1 MAQEDD
7 FRPIEDMLAHAN
19 PNPNREGC
27 PSPAELEELALR
39 RRDASDPLY
48 VHVSHC
54 SPCYSAIRELQR
66 KRGVAPRG
74 SASKTVWTWWA
85 AAAALLFVMAGAV
98 WYAMQA
104 PSKPVAPIVAQ
115 SNANL
120 PSTILDLR
128 PFAAVRSEESPNG
141 STPLAMSRSRQNVVL
156 VLPVASAEG
165 EYALKLLDSNLAP
178 QMTSAP
184 VAKLADGVTSIS
196 TELDLTRVPAG
207 RYTLA
212 LKREPEDWRYFPIQ
226 VR

>member
-27 PSPAELEELALR
+27 PSSAELEELALR

-54 SPCYSAIRELQR
+54 SPCYSAVRELQR
-66 KRGVAPRG
+66 KRGV
-74 SASKTVWTWWA
+74 SSLDASKRVWAWWA
-85 AAAALLFVMAGAV
+85 AAAALLCVMAGAI
-98 WYAMQA
+98 WYAMQT
-104 PSKPVAPIVAQ
+104 PSKAVAPIVAQ
-115 SNANL
+115 SNMTL
-120 PSTILDLR
+120 PSTVLDLR
-128 PFAAVRSEESPNG
+128 PFATVRSEESPNG

-184 VAKLADGVTSIS
+184 IAKLSDGVTSIS
-196 TELDLTRVPAG
+196 TELDLTRIPAG

>member
-27 PSPAELEELALR
+27 PSSAELVELALR

-66 KRGVAPRG
+66 QRGV
-74 SASKTVWTWWA
+74 SSLDASKRVWAWWA
-85 AAAALLFVMAGAV
+85 AAAALLCVMAGAI
-98 WYAMQA
+98 WYAMQT
-104 PSKPVAPIVAQ
+104 PSKAVAPIVAQ
-115 SNANL
+115 SNMTL
-120 PSTILDLR
+120 PSTVLDLR
-128 PFAAVRSEESPNG
+128 PFATVRSEESPNG

-184 VAKLADGVTSIS
+184 IAKLSDGVTSIS
-196 TELDLTRVPAG
+196 TELDLTRIPAG

>member
-48 VHVSHC
+48 VHVSQC
-54 SPCYSAIRELQR
+54 SPCYSAIRDLQR
-66 KRGVAPRG
+66 QRGVSRD
-74 SASKTVWTWWA
+74 ASKRVWTWWA
-85 AAAALLFVMAGAV
+85 VAAALLCVMAGAV
-98 WYAMQA
+98 WYAMQT
-104 PSKPVAPIVAQ
+104 PSNAAAPIVAQ
-115 SNANL
+115 SNVKL

-128 PFAAVRSEESPNG
+128 PFATVRSEESPNG

-196 TELDLTRVPAG
+196 TELDLTSIPAG

>member
-1 MAQEDD
+1 MPKEDE
-7 FRPIEDMLAHAN
+7 FKPIEDMLAHAN

-48 VHVSHC
+48 IHVSHC
-54 SPCYSAIRELQR
+54 SPCYSAIRDLQR
-66 KRGVAPRG
+66 QRSV
-74 SASKTVWTWWA
+74 SSLDASKRVWAWWA
-85 AAAALLFVMAGAV
+85 AAAALLCVVAGAV
-98 WYAMQA
+98 WYAMQT
-104 PSKPVAPIVAQ
+104 PSEAVAPIVAQ
-115 SNANL
+115 SNVKL

-128 PFAAVRSEESPNG
+128 PFATVRSEESPNG

-165 EYALKLLDSNLAP
+165 EYALKLLDSNLSP
-178 QMTSAP
+178 RMTSAP

-196 TELDLTRVPAG
+196 TELDLTRIPAG

>member
-19 PNPNREGC
+19 PNPSREGC
-27 PSPAELEELALR
+27 PSSAELEELALR

-66 KRGVAPRG
+66 MRGV
-74 SASKTVWTWWA
+74 SSLDASKRVWAWWA
-85 AAAALLFVMAGAV
+85 AAAALLCVMAGAI
-98 WYAMQA
+98 WYAMQT
-104 PSKPVAPIVAQ
+104 PSKAVAPIVAQ
-115 SNANL
+115 SNMTL

-128 PFAAVRSEESPNG
+128 PFATVRSEESPNG

-184 VAKLADGVTSIS
+184 IAKLADGVTSIS
-196 TELDLTRVPAG
+196 TELDLTRIPAG

-212 LKREPEDWRYFPIQ
+212 LKREPEDWRYFPLQ

>member
-1 MAQEDD
+1 MSQEDD

-66 KRGVAPRG
+66 KRGVSSLDSSKRG
-74 SASKTVWTWWA
+74 WAWWA
-85 AAAALLFVMAGAV
+85 AAAALLCVMAGAI
-98 WYAMQA
+98 WYAMQTT
-104 PSKPVAPIVAQ
+104 SKAVAPIVAQ
-115 SNANL
+115 SNMTL

-128 PFAAVRSEESPNG
+128 PFATVRSEESPNG

-184 VAKLADGVTSIS
+184 IAKLADGVTSIS
-196 TELDLTRVPAG
+196 TELDLTRIPAG

>member
-1 MAQEDD
+1 MAHEDD
-7 FRPIEDMLAHAN
+7 FKPIEDMLAHAN

-27 PSPAELEELALR
+27 PAPAELEELALR
-39 RRDASDPLY
+39 QRDASDPQY

-66 KRGVAPRG
+66 QRGVSPLG
-74 SASKTVWTWWA
+74 ASKRVWTWWA
-85 AAAALLFVMAGAV
+85 AAAALLCVMAGGV
-98 WYAMQA
+98 WYAMQT
-104 PSKPVAPIVAQ
+104 PSKAVAPIVAQ
-115 SNANL
+115 SNVKL

-128 PFAAVRSEESPNG
+128 PFATVRSDESSKG

-165 EYALKLLDSNLAP
+165 EYALKLLDGNLAP
-178 QMTSAP
+178 QLTSAP

-196 TELDLTRVPAG
+196 TELDFSRIPAG

-212 LKREPEDWRYFPIQ
+212 LKREPEDWRYFPLQ

>member
-27 PSPAELEELALR
+27 PSSAELEELAFR

-66 KRGVAPRG
+66 KRGV
-74 SASKTVWTWWA
+74 SSLDASKRVWAWWA
-85 AAAALLFVMAGAV
+85 AAAALLCVMAGAI
-98 WYAMQA
+98 WYAMQT
-104 PSKPVAPIVAQ
+104 PSKAVAPIVAQ
-115 SNANL
+115 SNMTL

-128 PFAAVRSEESPNG
+128 PFATVRSEESPNG

-196 TELDLTRVPAG
+196 TELDLTRIPAG

-212 LKREPEDWRYFPIQ
+212 LKREPEDWRYFPLQ

>member
-7 FRPIEDMLAHAN
+7 FKPIEDMLAHAN

-27 PSPAELEELALR
+27 PPLAELEELALR

-48 VHVSHC
+48 VHVSRC
-54 SPCYSAIRELQR
+54 SPCYTAIRELQR
-66 KRGVAPRG
+66 QRGVNAHVPP
-74 SASKTVWTWWA
+74 KKVWMLWA
-85 AAAALLFVMAGAV
+85 AAAALLCIVAAAV
-98 WYAMQA
+98 WYSNHSPAK
-104 PSKPVAPIVAQ
+104 SVAPIVAQ
-115 SNANL
+115 SNLKL

-128 PFAAVRSEESPNG
+128 PFATVRSDENPNG

-156 VLPVASAEG
+156 VLPVASEEG

-184 VAKLADGVTSIS
+184 IAKLADGVTRLS
-196 TELDLTRVPAG
+196 TELDLTRIPAG

-212 LKREPEDWRYFPIQ
+212 LKREPEDWRYFPLQ

>member
-7 FRPIEDMLAHAN
+7 FKPIEDMLAHAN

-27 PSPAELEELALR
+27 PTPAVLEELALR

-54 SPCYSAIRELQR
+54 SPCYSAIREMQR
-66 KRGVAPRG
+66 QRGVAPLG
-74 SASKTVWTWWA
+74 ASRRVWIWWA
-85 AAAALLFVMAGAV
+85 SAAALLCVMAGAI
-98 WYAMQA
+98 WYAMQTS
-104 PSKPVAPIVAQ
+104 SKAVAPIVAQ
-115 SNANL
+115 SNMKL
-120 PSTILDLR
+120 PSTVLDLR
-128 PFAAVRSEESPNG
+128 PFATVRSEDSPNG

-165 EYALKLLDSNLAP
+165 EYALKLLDSNLTP

-184 VAKLADGVTSIS
+184 VARLAEGVTSIS
-196 TELDLTRVPAG
+196 TELDLTRIPPG

-212 LKREPEDWRYFPIQ
+212 LKREPEDWRYFPVQ

>member
-54 SPCYSAIRELQR
+54 SPCYSAIRDRQR
-66 KRGVAPRG
+66 QRGV
-74 SASKTVWTWWA
+74 SSLNASKRVWTWWA
-85 AAAALLFVMAGAV
+85 AAAALLCAMAGAV
-98 WYAMQA
+98 WYAMQT
-104 PSKPVAPIVAQ
+104 PSKAVRPIVAQ
-115 SNANL
+115 SNVKL

-128 PFAAVRSEESPNG
+128 PFATVRSEESPNG

-165 EYALKLLDSNLAP
+165 EYALKLLDSNLVP

-184 VAKLADGVTSIS
+184 IAKLADGVTSIS
-196 TELDLTRVPAG
+196 TELDLTRIPAG